1 MKKCK
6 LLIRRL
12 TKLVKLLE
20 ELLDASV
27 MLDYDRGDDIEK
39 KKELLKELQDFIMGG
54 SYTNVRNSQYLL
66 RNVKKPVQDQAR
78 DLNLSKPAI
87 YKNKKLINNDLER
100 KVGKNIVSNILAGE
114 FDRVNTVLDYA
125 LSEQSISSIV
135 IPSVIDRVQE
145 KEFDKNSTYDLNDC
159 ITEISFLKKYSNL
172 DLELLL
178 SDCDSDK
185 LNYLL
190 RLLDFKESDVESRI
204 RLVETIKR

>member
-1 MKKCK
+1 M
-6 LLIRRL
+6 
-12 TKLVKLLE
+12 VKLLE

-54 SYTNVRNSQYLL
+54 SYTNVRNKEYLL

-100 KVGKNIVSNILAGE
+100 KVGKNIISNILAGD

-178 SDCDSDK
+178 SNCDSDK